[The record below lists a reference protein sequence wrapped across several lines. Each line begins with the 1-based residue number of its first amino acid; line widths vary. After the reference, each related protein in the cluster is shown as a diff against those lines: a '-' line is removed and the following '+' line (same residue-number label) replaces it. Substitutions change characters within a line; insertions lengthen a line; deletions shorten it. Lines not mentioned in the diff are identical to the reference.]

1 MGKGMP
7 IYLVAKST
15 VNILSHK
22 EVNSMN
28 TIAVRKGKIVYVNDG
43 TLIKVFDEQD
53 WSKSDILTEALNQ
66 ARIEETGL
74 NIPKIREVGT
84 VDGKWA
90 LMMEYV
96 EGTSLADLMR
106 LNPEKMDEYLELFVS
121 LQMEIHSKKAPLLT
135 TLKDKMTRKISQA
148 ELNATVRYDLQLK
161 LRELGVTN
169 VVCHCDFK
177 PENVLITADGTPCIL
192 DWSHTNQGNP
202 NVDAALSYILF
213 KLDSKDAE
221 AEKYLDLY
229 CTKTG
234 VDKKLVL
241 KWIPVAAASRS
252 ARCHGEEKA
261 KLLELA
267 KSVEYLNIA

>member
-1 MGKGMP
+1 
-7 IYLVAKST
+7 
-15 VNILSHK
+15 
-22 EVNSMN
+22 MN
-28 TIAVRKGKIVYVNDG
+28 TIAVRTGKVVYVNDG
-43 TLIKVFDEQD
+43 TLIKVFDEKI
-53 WSKSDILTEALNQ
+53 WSKSEILNEALNQ
-66 ARIEETGL
+66 ARIEEAGL

-90 LMMEYV
+90 LMMEYI
-96 EGTSLADLMR
+96 EGVSLADLMAQ
-106 LNPEKMDEYLELFVS
+106 NPEKEDEYLDLFVS
-121 LQMEIHSKKAPLLT
+121 LQMEIHTKKAPLLT

-169 VVCHCDFK
+169 VICHCDFK
-177 PENVLITADGTPCIL
+177 PENVIITADGTPYIL

-202 NVDAALSYILF
+202 NVDAAISYILF
-213 KLDSKDAE
+213 KLNDKHEE

-229 CTKTG
+229 CEKTG
-234 VDKKLVL
+234 VDKKLIL

-252 ARCHGEEKA
+252 TRCHGEEKA
-261 KLLELA
+261 KLLEMA